1 MNPSKPWNRR
11 EFIAASAATA
21 AGATLWPRKA
31 RAATTMRWATVLPT
45 SHPMVAMMER
55 VAKEVREKTGGAV
68 DIQTFP
74 AGQLGSSR
82 DLIEAASGGAIQI
95 VDEGAAQF
103 GQFVPQ
109 FSILEAPYLWRD
121 ANHVRRVLSSSIVDE
136 MSAALVQKRSMRLVG
151 STYYGKR
158 HVTTGS
164 KAVRTAADM
173 NGFKLRIPEVD
184 TFRAMA
190 EAWGARA
197 TPLNIGELYL
207 ALSQG
212 AVDGQENPLPTIQ
225 SNKFYEVQKYLVL
238 TGHVITPRLVVVNEA
253 AWQSLKPAE
262 RDVLKAAIASAG
274 AAQDNEILYQE
285 ARLVDTFKGAGMNV
299 IEPDLESF
307 RKPVLASL
315 PAKFESKW
323 GKGLWE
329 KIAAA

>member
-1 MNPSKPWNRR
+1 MSDSNLWTRR
-11 EFIAASAATA
+11 KVISAALASTI
-21 AGATLWPRKA
+21 AGALPRSA
-31 RAATTMRWATVLPT
+31 RAATTLRWATVLAT
-45 SHPMVAMMER
+45 NHPGVAMMER
-55 VAKEVREKTGGAV
+55 VAKQVKEQTSGAV

-82 DLIEAASGGAIQI
+82 DVIEAASSGAIQI

-109 FSILEAPYLWRD
+109 FSILEAPYIWRD
-121 ANHVRRVLSSSIVDE
+121 AAHIRRVLSSTLVDE
-136 MSAALVQKRSMRLVG
+136 MNAALVAKRAMRVIG

-158 HVTTGS
+158 HITSGS
-164 KAVRTAADM
+164 KAINTVDDM
-173 NGFKLRIPEVD
+173 KGFKLRIPEVD

-190 EAWGARA
+190 EAWGARP
-197 TPLNIGELYL
+197 TPLNISELYL

-225 SNKFYEVQKYLVL
+225 SNKFFEVQKYLVL
-238 TGHVITPRLVVVNEA
+238 TGHIITPRLIVVNETV
-253 AWQSLKPAE
+253 WQSLAAKD
-262 RDVLKAAIASAG
+262 RQILQAAIEANG
-274 AAQDNEILYQE
+274 QLQDNEILGQE
-285 ARLVDTFKGAGMNV
+285 AKLVDTFKAGGMNV
-299 IEPDLESF
+299 LQPDLESF

-315 PAKFESKW
+315 PAKFEAKW

>member
-1 MNPSKPWNRR
+1 MSQRKSWTRR
-11 EFIAASAATA
+11 EWIGAGIAGVA
-21 AGATLWPRKA
+21 AGALPGRA
-31 RAATTMRWATVLPT
+31 RAATTLRWATVLAT
-45 SHPMVAMMER
+45 NHPSVQMMDR
-55 VAKEVREKTGGAV
+55 VAKQVRDETGGAV
-68 DIQTFP
+68 EIQTFP

-82 DLIEAASGGAIQI
+82 DVIESTSTGAIQI

-109 FSILEAPYLWRD
+109 FSILEAPYIWRD
-121 ANHVRRVLSSSIVDE
+121 PQHVRRVLGSSIVDE
-136 MSAALVQKRSMRLVG
+136 MNAMLVSKRSMRVIG

-158 HVTTGS
+158 HVTSGT
-164 KAVRTAADM
+164 KAINTVDDM
-173 NGFKLRIPEVD
+173 KGFKLRIPEVD

-190 EAWGARA
+190 EAWGARP

-238 TGHVITPRLVVVNEA
+238 TGHIITPRLIVVNEA
-253 AWQSLKPAE
+253 AWQALGAKE
-262 RDVLKAAIASAG
+262 RHVLKAAIETHG
-274 AAQDNEILYQE
+274 QAQDSEIVSQE
-285 ARLVDTFKGAGMNV
+285 GKLVDTFKSSGMTP
-299 IEPDLESF
+299 IQPDLESF
-307 RKPVLASL
+307 RKPVLATL

-329 KIAAA
+329 RIASA

>member
-1 MNPSKPWNRR
+1 MNVSTHWTRR
-11 EFIAASAATA
+11 KWMGAALAGMA
-21 AGATLWPRKA
+21 AGTLPA
-31 RAATTMRWATVLPT
+31 RAGAATTLRWATVLPAN
-45 SHPMVAMMER
+45 HPSVAMMDR
-55 VAKEVREKTGGAV
+55 VAKQVREDTGGAV

-82 DLIEAASGGAIQI
+82 DVIESTSSGAIQI

-109 FSILEAPYLWRD
+109 FSILEAPYIWRD
-121 ANHVRRVLSSSIVDE
+121 PQHVRRVLTSPLLDE
-136 MSAALVQKRSMRLVG
+136 MNAMLIAKRSMRVIG

-158 HVTTGS
+158 HVTSGT
-164 KAVRTAADM
+164 KAINTVDDM
-173 NGFKLRIPEVD
+173 KGFKLRIPEVD

-190 EAWGARA
+190 EAWGARP

-225 SNKFYEVQKYLVL
+225 SNKFFEVQKYLVL
-238 TGHVITPRLVVVNEA
+238 TGHIITPRLIVVNEA
-253 AWQSLKPAE
+253 AWQALDAKARQS
-262 RDVLKAAIASAG
+262 LKAAVATHGI
-274 AAQDNEILYQE
+274 AQDNEILTQE
-285 ARLVDTFKGAGMNV
+285 GKLVDTFKAGGMT
-299 IEPDLESF
+299 IIQPDLDSF
-307 RKPVLASL
+307 RKPVLATL

-329 KIAAA
+329 RIAAY